1 MLHNGQNML
10 QEVIIV
16 RVGANEEPNNRVALL
31 LSHRSIAF
39 IHSYR
44 IPGFSLVN
52 TLKMKTRVIWILFED
67 AISVHCLFLYIIR
80 QSCKQFEKLL

>member
-1 MLHNGQNML
+1 M
-10 QEVIIV
+10 
-16 RVGANEEPNNRVALL
+16 GANEEPNNCVTLL
-31 LSHRSIAF
+31 LPHSSIAF

-52 TLKMKTRVIWILFED
+52 TLKMKTWMIWILFED
-67 AISVHCLFLYIIR
+67 AIGVNCLFLYIMG